1 MRMCG
6 PRPRQIS
13 QGATV
18 VAMLFFGATLAGA
31 AEKADDE
38 GHKFFEN
45 KVRPILVKH
54 CYECHGPDT
63 QEAKLRFDSWEA
75 IQRGGEGGAVILPGE
90 PERSLLVA
98 AISHKNPEL
107 KMPPEKKLSDVEIA
121 DLTAWIK
128 RGAPHPERSG
138 DRPAPTPK
146 FDLEQARQF
155 WSFRPLAKY
164 APPTNRD
171 AAWPASPLDNF
182 ILHELEAK
190 NLRPA
195 KPADKA
201 TWLRRATFD
210 LTGLPPT
217 PEELATF
224 SQDSS
229 PDAEARVI
237 DRLLAS
243 PHYGER
249 WGRHWLDVARYADSN
264 GLDENIAHGNA
275 WRYRDYVI
283 SALNRDKPY
292 DQFLLEQLAGDLLPT
307 DDLATKHER
316 LIATGFLS
324 LGPKVLAE
332 VDETKMEMDILDEQI
347 DTLGRAVLGLTF
359 GCARC
364 HDHKFDP
371 IRAEDYYALAGIFK
385 STRTMEHFKKIAKW
399 WENPIATPEEQ
410 ARKAAHDKQVAEA
423 KQAIADIVKRA
434 KDELAKAAAP
444 GAEAPKNPELQFPVE
459 VQADLKKRREE
470 LARLE
475 KAAPEI
481 PTAMGVTEGQVTE
494 VPIHIRGSHLTLG
507 PKAQRGFPAVLVSTA
522 TNLPAD
528 RSGRLELAQWLV
540 QPDHPL
546 TSRVIAN
553 RIWRWHFGQGLVPTT
568 DNFGKLGEPPTH
580 PALLDWLAMQLME
593 RGWSLKEMHRLIML
607 SSTYQMSSNYDSSSA
622 AADPENRLYWRMP
635 VRRLEA
641 EELRDAL
648 LTTSGLIDKQMGGS
662 LLHVKNREFLFDH
675 TSKDNTKY
683 DSLKRAV
690 YLPVIRN
697 NLYDVFQLFDATDA
711 TVLDGNRASTVVA
724 PQALF
729 LMNGELVDKASQGL
743 ADAILE
749 CPNQDTEQRL
759 HALYHRV
766 FARSARE
773 AELARA
779 QAFLQKVGANNSPE
793 AERSAWTSLCH
804 VLFAANEFMY
814 LR

>member
-1 MRMCG
+1 MRM
-6 PRPRQIS
+6 RALSPRQ
-13 QGATV
+13 V
-18 VAMLFFGATLAGA
+18 LPVAIPVAILLASA
-31 AEKADDE
+31 SLARAVENTDEE

-54 CYECHGPDT
+54 CYECHGPET

-75 IQRGGEGGAVILPGE
+75 IQRGGEGGAVLVPGE
-90 PERSLLVA
+90 PEGSLLVA

-107 KMPPEKKLSDVEIA
+107 KMPPEKKLSDQEIA

-138 DRPAPTPK
+138 NRPAPMPK
-146 FDLEQARQF
+146 FDLEQARKF
-155 WSFRPLAKY
+155 WSFRPVLRQAL
-164 APPTNRD
+164 PIVRD
-171 AAWPASPLDNF
+171 AAWPGSPLDAF
-182 ILHELEAK
+182 VLHELEAK
-190 NLRPA
+190 SLRPA

-201 TWLRRATFD
+201 TWLRRASFD

-217 PEELATF
+217 PIELEEYIEN
-224 SQDSS
+224 DS
-229 PDAEARVI
+229 PDADARVV

-371 IRAEDYYALAGIFK
+371 ILAQDYYALAGIFK

-399 WENPIATPEEQ
+399 WENPIATPDQE
-410 ARKAAHDKQVAEA
+410 ARKAAHDKQVADA
-423 KQAIADIVKRA
+423 KAAIADIVKRA
-434 KDELAKAAAP
+434 KEEVVKAAAP
-444 GAEAPKNPELQFPVE
+444 GAEPPKNPESQFPVE

-470 LARLE
+470 LGALE
-475 KAAPEI
+475 KTAPEI

-494 VPIHIRGSHLTLG
+494 VAIHIRGSHLTLG

-522 TNLPAD
+522 TSLPAD
-528 RSGRLELAQWLV
+528 HSGRLELAQWLV
-540 QPDHPL
+540 RPDHPL
-546 TSRVIAN
+546 TSRVMAN

-593 RGWSLKEMHRLIML
+593 RNWSLKEIHRLVML
-607 SSTYQMSSNYDSSSA
+607 SSTYRMSSEYEASA
-622 AADPENRLYWRMP
+622 AATDPENRLYWRMP

-648 LTTSGLIDKQMGGS
+648 LATSGLIDKQMGGS

-743 ADAILE
+743 AKAILE
-749 CPNQDTEQRL
+749 QPEKSTEQRL
-759 HALYHRV
+759 HALYRRA
-766 FARSARE
+766 FARSATE
-773 AELARA
+773 TELARA
-779 QAFLQKVGANNSPE
+779 QAFLQKVGGGDSPE